1 LPARS
6 DIPTEDRSLSACCSQ
21 SVPDNLGDMSDH
33 VAEILSVPAERLVAA
48 DVLRGVCRLL
58 VRAGVAPLAEVPL
71 GSGRRADI
79 LGIDAQGRLTLVEI
93 KVSLADL
100 RGDRKW
106 PDYLDYC
113 DRFFWA
119 VPTGF
124 PLGLFDTPQFAPERT
139 GLMVADR
146 FDAEELRAAPWVQ
159 LNAARRKVETL
170 RFARRAATR
179 MMGVTDPDAVIML
192 AD

>member
-1 LPARS
+1 
-6 DIPTEDRSLSACCSQ
+6 
-21 SVPDNLGDMSDH
+21 MSDH
-33 VAEILSVPAERLVAA
+33 AAEILSAAPMVAG

-71 GSGRRADI
+71 GCGRRADI
-79 LGIDAQGRLTLVEI
+79 LGLDAEGRLTLVEI

-106 PDYLDYC
+106 PDYLGYC

-119 VPTGF
+119 VPAGF
-124 PLGLFDTPQFAPERT
+124 PLGLFDTEDFAPART
-139 GLMVADR
+139 GLLVADR
-146 FDAEELRAAPWVQ
+146 FDAEELRSAPWVP

-170 RFARRAATR
+170 RFARRAAGR
-179 MMGVTDPDAVIML
+179 VMGILDPEGVFPID
-192 AD
+192 D